1 MASSTGTIPS
11 RYCTVGSGVYRGVR
25 VVSPAERTMIRWM
38 RGVGAETTC
47 KAGVRSR
54 TSLFDSGFPRLRLR
68 GPGSTGCVRLDVPRA
83 LPDKRA

>member
-1 MASSTGTIPS
+1 VASGTGTIPS

-47 KAGVRSR
+47 KAGVRSP
-54 TSLFDSGFPRLRLR
+54 TSLFDFGISPSAASRTRF
-68 GPGSTGCVRLDVPRA
+68 DWMRA
-83 LPDKRA
+83 A